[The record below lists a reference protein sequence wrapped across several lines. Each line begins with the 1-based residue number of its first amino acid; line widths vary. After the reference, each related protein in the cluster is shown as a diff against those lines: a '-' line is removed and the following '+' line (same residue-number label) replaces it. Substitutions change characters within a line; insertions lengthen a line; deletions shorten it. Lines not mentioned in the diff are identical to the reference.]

1 MILDNDT
8 DDFMDIMT
16 SHAEKKDKNPRR
28 LVSKVAKT
36 KFEHVPSTN
45 EINASISLAMFST
58 DNVEILDMN
67 SPRA

>member
-16 SHAEKKDKNPRR
+16 SHAENKDKNQRR
-28 LVSKVAKT
+28 LVSKVAKS

-45 EINASISLAMFST
+45 EINASISLT
-58 DNVEILDMN
+58 
-67 SPRA
+67 